1 MRDRQA
7 KTEGLVEVL
16 STRTARERRPLDA
29 PLDVDRYGTS
39 RHTSAREDRK
49 PLGKCPIYDGKDNI
63 RGFFRFFDLWC
74 KSGNLS
80 DEDCLTAL
88 CSAVRGDARDHLGN
102 SSILARGGS
111 YHKVREDLLAAFGRQ
126 EAENLSKLTAL
137 RRTSTMTLDDY
148 ITSFRKL
155 RS

>member
-1 MRDRQA
+1 M
-7 KTEGLVEVL
+7 
-16 STRTARERRPLDA
+16 
-29 PLDVDRYGTS
+29 
-39 RHTSAREDRK
+39 
-49 PLGKCPIYDGKDNI
+49 
-63 RGFFRFFDLWC
+63 
-74 KSGNLS
+74 
-80 DEDCLTAL
+80 
-88 CSAVRGDARDHLGN
+88 RGDARDHLGN

-137 RRTSTMTLDDY
+137 RRTSTMTLEDY